1 MMWRAAAG
9 DTLATLRT
17 SGDNMSEILRFVSTA
32 WTSSSEIDSVVP
44 VAIFCGIG
52 MLASLLAIIFD
63 QDIFSAWSYF

>member
-1 MMWRAAAG
+1 
-9 DTLATLRT
+9 
-17 SGDNMSEILRFVSTA
+17 MSEILRFVSTA

-63 QDIFSAWSYF
+63 QGIFSAWSYF